1 MATDVSTGRTTWT
14 GLLVVGFFLLASASR
29 GQESNL
35 VLPSAEKLLREA
47 YARTKAAPREADL
60 TEIIRMCR
68 QARRAEPSK
77 EVAAYADQLAAW
89 AHNRRGEQYA
99 QQAVDLAGQ
108 DQQAKADE
116 LDAQALA
123 DFEAAVQLDPKN
135 WKALHNRGVS
145 RALAGQLD
153 DALKD
158 FSGVVERKP
167 DYANAWFNRGEVR
180 ADRSEHAQA
189 VADYTQAIQ
198 LRPEDRDAHVRRGQ
212 AYLQL
217 GKLREAL
224 ADYDRAVQLAPDEVE
239 LLLDR
244 GDVHR
249 SLGQWQLAAEDYR
262 RAVALDHRSS
272 QAYQRAAWIL
282 ATCPVDRYRNADL
295 AVQAAE
301 KALEL
306 DDEQDVKYLDTV
318 AAAYASAGQF
328 EKACAT
334 LARAIAAAPAEAETF
349 RRRLALYQRQEPYRE
364 PQPRGTAAP

>member
-1 MATDVSTGRTTWT
+1 
-14 GLLVVGFFLLASASR
+14 
-29 GQESNL
+29 
-35 VLPSAEKLLREA
+35 
-47 YARTKAAPREADL
+47 
-60 TEIIRMCR
+60 
-68 QARRAEPSK
+68 
-77 EVAAYADQLAAW
+77 
-89 AHNRRGEQYA
+89 
-99 QQAVDLAGQ
+99 
-108 DQQAKADE
+108 
-116 LDAQALA
+116 
-123 DFEAAVQLDPKN
+123 
-135 WKALHNRGVS
+135 
-145 RALAGQLD
+145 
-153 DALKD
+153 
-158 FSGVVERKP
+158 
-167 DYANAWFNRGEVR
+167 
-180 ADRSEHAQA
+180 
-189 VADYTQAIQ
+189 
-198 LRPEDRDAHVRRGQ
+198 
-212 AYLQL
+212 
-217 GKLREAL
+217 
-224 ADYDRAVQLAPDEVE
+224 VQLAPDEVE
-239 LLLDR
+239 LFLDR

-328 EKACAT
+328 EKACET